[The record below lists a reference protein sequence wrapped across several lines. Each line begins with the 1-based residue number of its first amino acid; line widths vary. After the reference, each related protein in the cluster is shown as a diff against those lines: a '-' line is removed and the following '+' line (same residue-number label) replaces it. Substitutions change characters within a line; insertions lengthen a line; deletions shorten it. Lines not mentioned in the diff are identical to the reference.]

1 MKSKAE
7 LVKWFQ
13 LEYPDLVKAM
23 KQCSHHYDRKNL
35 NPYHLEDDVFT
46 HTMMVLDNVNVYYK
60 RWGYLV
66 AVAALLHDIGKPFTR
81 EVNDEKKRVSFF
93 GHESVSAFGA
103 LDICAKLGLS
113 KEETIKVFKIIT
125 LHTEGFKLSH
135 EEFTNRLVNFEE
147 AHLLI
152 DLIEADSNGR
162 YTEVDSKF
170 DAGLIRRRLMGRVNS
185 PKEKTLTM
193 MVGLPASGKSTLT
206 HALTCNR
213 FDTFTVSR
221 DNILMSNS
229 QGSTYDEKW
238 KNADQKEIDRLLQLS
253 IKQSKEHGYNN
264 VYVDMTN
271 LSRKSRRK
279 ILNQYSSKSYSKK
292 AIVKLTYMETLNKR
306 LHGRE
311 SKTIPPHVLDNMIK
325 SFYLPLYDEGF
336 DEITYVLD

>member
-13 LEYPDLVKAM
+13 LEYPDLVHQM

-35 NPYHLEDDVFT
+35 NPYHLEDEVFT
-46 HTMMVLDNVNVYYK
+46 HTMMVLDNVNMHVK
-60 RWGYLV
+60 RDSYLV

-81 EVNDEKKRVSFF
+81 EVNQEKKRVSFF

-103 LDICAKLGLS
+103 LGICGKLGLT
-113 KEETIKVFKIIT
+113 KRDTIIVFKLIS
-125 LHTEGFKLSH
+125 LHTEGFKLST
-135 EEFTNRLVNFEE
+135 EEFINRLVNFKE
-147 AHLLI
+147 ADLLL
-152 DLIEADSNGR
+152 DLIKADNDGR
-162 YTEVDSKF
+162 YTEVDSEF
-170 DAGLIRRRLMGRVNS
+170 DPYGVLYNLKRTVTE

-206 HALTCNR
+206 HALTCNK

-221 DNILMSNS
+221 DDILMANS
-229 QGSTYDEKW
+229 QGDTYNEKW
-238 KNADQKEIDRLLQLS
+238 KNADQKRIDHLLQES
-253 IKQSKEHGYNN
+253 IKRSKEHGYNN

-279 ILNQYSSKSYSKK
+279 ILNQYSSKVYTKK
-292 AIVKLTYMETLNKR
+292 AIVKLNYSETLKER
-306 LHGRE
+306 LESRE
-311 SKTIPPHVLDNMIK
+311 GKTIPPHVIDGMIK

-336 DEITYVLD
+336 DEIEYVLD